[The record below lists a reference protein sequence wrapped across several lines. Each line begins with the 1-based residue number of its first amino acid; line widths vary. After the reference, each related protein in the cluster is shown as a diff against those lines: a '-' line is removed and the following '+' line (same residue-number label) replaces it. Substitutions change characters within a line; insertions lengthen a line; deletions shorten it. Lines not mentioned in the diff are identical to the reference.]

1 MMLQMLQNERWQVGI
16 LPETGSSIAFGRVWH
31 GDQWIDVLRPTAE
44 ADYGNASLCSS
55 FIMLPWANRLR
66 DAKFRFES
74 KEYQLQPSSSDGTAI
89 HGTVRRL
96 AWQLESAEKT
106 GLLTRFD
113 SAVFPPDKINF
124 PFKFS
129 AQADFWL
136 NEADFSITLT
146 LKNEDTQSFP
156 AGFGHHPYFVRD
168 AANKVE
174 VQVNCDQRFDLVNA
188 LANAPAAPIP
198 PEKDF
203 RQLRPLGTA
212 VYEDLFTGRTSE
224 TAARIVY
231 PESGIGLTIHAD
243 PLFGS
248 VLLFAPEGKPFFA
261 VEPQSNANDGF
272 NLLDKGIAGNGVF
285 ILAPGE
291 SKSGTVTFRLEAGS

>member
-1 MMLQMLQNERWQVGI
+1 MLQTLQNEHWQVGV
-16 LPETGSSIAFGRVWH
+16 LPETGSSLAFGRANK

-44 ADYGNASLCSS
+44 QDYGNASLCSS

-66 DAKFRFES
+66 AAKFRFAGM
-74 KEYQLQPSSSDGTAI
+74 EYQLQPSSNDGTAI

-96 AWQLESAEKT
+96 AWQLEISEPT
-106 GLLTRFD
+106 HLITRFN
-113 SAVFPPDKINF
+113 SASFPPDKINF

-129 AQADFWL
+129 ARAEYRL
-136 NEADFSITLT
+136 SGADFSITVALT
-146 LKNEDTQSFP
+146 NEDSQPFP

-174 VQVNCDQRFDLVNA
+174 VQVNCEQRFELVNA
-188 LANAPAAPIP
+188 LATAPAAPIP

-203 RQLRPLGTA
+203 RQLRPLSTA
-212 VYEDLFTGRTSE
+212 IYEDLFTERTGE

-231 PESGIGLTIHAD
+231 PVSGIGLIIHAD
-243 PLFGS
+243 ALFGS

-272 NLLDKGIAGNGVF
+272 NLLDRGIAGNGVF

-291 SKSGTVTFRLEAGS
+291 AKSGTVTFRLEY